1 MITNLYI
8 KNLGIIEDIEME
20 LDEKLNAI
28 TGETGAG
35 KSLIVDAI
43 KLLCGQRFSKEMIR
57 NGCDFLLV
65 ECNVFD
71 EKKDTED
78 KNVVLSRK
86 IYANGKNI
94 CKINGEL
101 ASVCELKKYM
111 QNIVNVYSQNDNM
124 ELFEKKN
131 HILYLDNY
139 SNEIKVLKEEY
150 NKYYSKY
157 LNILDE
163 LNKNLGDD
171 RERKRTLD
179 LLKYELCEID
189 EANLTESEEELQQR
203 HKKIIN
209 QEKIKEASYISKN
222 LLENNVIAPLEEVIK
237 NFSKLSSYDEEYEK
251 RLEILNES
259 YYNIKDIYEFL
270 YDIQNDLDFDEQKN
284 QEFLKRLDLIHTLKR
299 KYGNSIEDI
308 LNYRNELIVKI
319 KKIENMDSYLNSLKN
334 ELNITKD
341 KMKKMCEKLNELR
354 IMYAKEISCKIN
366 EQLNN
371 MEMKN
376 ASIRIDV
383 ALIQNEE
390 YNINGLSNV
399 EFMIRTNVGDEFLS
413 LSKIVS
419 GGEMSRIFLAI
430 KIVLAD
436 SYNIKTLVFD
446 EIDTGISGLA
456 SRKVAAKMAYLS
468 NCCQIICITHLPN
481 ITALASSNFYIYKE
495 VKEGVTKTNIKKLN
509 DKEKTCEIARI
520 SFGKISDVA
529 IKYAM
534 ELQNQTI

>member
-1 MITNLYI
+1 MITNLHI

-57 NGCDFLLV
+57 NGCDYLLV

-71 EKKDTED
+71 DKKDIEEE
-78 KNVVLSRK
+78 NVVLSRK
-86 IYANGKNI
+86 IYINGKNI

-101 ASVCELKKYM
+101 VSVCELKEYM
-111 QNIVNVYSQNDNM
+111 QNAVNVYSQNDNM
-124 ELFEKKN
+124 QLFEKKN

-139 SNEIKVLKEEY
+139 SDEIKDLKVEY
-150 NKYYSKY
+150 SKYYSKY

-189 EANLTESEEELQQR
+189 EANLIENEEELQIR
-203 HKKIIN
+203 HKRIIN

-222 LLENNVIAPLEEVIK
+222 LLENNVITSLEEVIK
-237 NFSKLSSYDEEYEK
+237 SIDKLSNYDEEYIK
-251 RLEILNES
+251 KVEILKDS

-270 YDIQNDLDFDEQKN
+270 CDTQNDLDFDEEKN

-299 KYGNSIEDI
+299 KYGNSIDEI
-308 LNYRNELIVKI
+308 LNYREELIVKI
-319 KKIENMDSYLNSLKN
+319 KKIENMDSYLNSLKD
-334 ELNITKD
+334 ELNITKN
-341 KMKKMCEKLNELR
+341 KMLEICKKLNELR
-354 IMYAKEISCKIN
+354 IIYAKEISAKIN
-366 EQLNN
+366 EQLSN
-371 MEMKN
+371 MEMNN

-383 ALIQNEE
+383 TLIQNEE

-399 EFMIRTNVGDEFLS
+399 EFMIRTNVGDDYLS

-456 SRKVAAKMAYLS
+456 SRKVADKMAYLS
-468 NCCQIICITHLPN
+468 SFCQIICITHLPN
-481 ITALASSNFYIYKE
+481 ITALANSNFYIFKDVE
-495 VKEGVTKTNIKKLN
+495 EGMTKTNIKKLN

-520 SFGKISDVA
+520 SFGKVSDVA

-534 ELQNQTI
+534 ELQSQTI